1 MARVIE
7 KFTVFLSYIL
17 QEYFDTV
24 TRASKYG
31 QTDWT
36 TYYRNA
42 TVVQSSQAQIIHCQS
57 NANRTFI
64 NYRSILR

>member
-1 MARVIE
+1 MARMIE

-24 TRASKYG
+24 TRVSKYG

-36 TYYRNA
+36 MYYRNA
-42 TVVQSSQAQIIHCQS
+42 TVVQSSQA
-57 NANRTFI
+57 
-64 NYRSILR
+64 